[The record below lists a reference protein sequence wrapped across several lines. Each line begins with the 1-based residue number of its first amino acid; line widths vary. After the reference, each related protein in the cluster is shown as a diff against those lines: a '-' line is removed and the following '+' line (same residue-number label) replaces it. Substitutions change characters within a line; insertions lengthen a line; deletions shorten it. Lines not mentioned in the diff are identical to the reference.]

1 MPTIFTFKR
10 SLEYFTQPLKEAFVF
25 VYLVQCFVQML
36 LDATKLFNFNLSV
49 FLFFVSR
56 NRWGEKKDTNQ

>member
-10 SLEYFTQPLKEAFVF
+10 SLEYFTLPLKEDFVF
-25 VYLVQCFVQML
+25 VYLALLQML

-49 FLFFVSR
+49 SYSLFLETD
-56 NRWGEKKDTNQ
+56 GKKQ

>member
-1 MPTIFTFKR
+1 
-10 SLEYFTQPLKEAFVF
+10 
-25 VYLVQCFVQML
+25 ML

-56 NRWGEKKDTNQ
+56 NRRGVGRGGETAAKQL

>member
-25 VYLVQCFVQML
+25 VYLIQML
-36 LDATKLFNFNLSV
+36 PTNA
-49 FLFFVSR
+49 SR
-56 NRWGEKKDTNQ
+56 CYQTL